1 MRVHRF
7 SFLALTLVA
16 ASALAQT
23 AAPQP
28 KSAASLATAKPEVV
42 GFSSERLQKLDK
54 AMQATIDNKTLAGA
68 VTVLA
73 RHGKIVDF
81 KTYGKQ
87 DIAAGTPMQKDSI
100 FRIFSMTKPTI
111 GVAMMMLYEEGKW
124 RPSDPLSKYIPELA
138 NLQVFAGTNADGTMI
153 LEKPKHAPTVGE
165 LMTHTAGFTYGLFGN
180 TPVDKMYT
188 KVNPLATNSLKEF
201 VDKLATI
208 PLLYQ
213 PGEGWVYSV
222 SVDVQ
227 GLLVE
232 RLSGKPL
239 PEFMQERV
247 FGPLGMTDT
256 GFAVPKDKLGRVA
269 TIYTSGAG
277 GIVPMPMDPNI
288 STVPGMASGGGGLYS
303 TAMDYLRFTQML
315 LNNGEL
321 NGVRLLAPSS
331 VQLMRTNHL
340 PEQVTNKGT
349 FGIGF
354 YKMQPGFGFGYDVA
368 VFEDPIKVGSTAG
381 QGSYLWDGVAGT
393 WFWIDPT
400 NDVVFI
406 GMIQRMM
413 IGGGVP
419 NLEDL
424 TRALVYQSLVEPK
437 K

>member
-1 MRVHRF
+1 MRSNRLFVF
-7 SFLALTLVA
+7 T
-16 ASALAQT
+16 T
-23 AAPQP
+23 AVLLSGIAIAERPP
-28 KSAASLATAKPEVV
+28 LPTAKPESM
-42 GFSSERLQKLDK
+42 GFSTQRLQRLEQGLDALVDTK
-54 AMQATIDNKTLAGA
+54 QVAGM
-68 VTVLA
+68 VTVIA
-73 RHGKIVDF
+73 RHGKIVHR
-81 KTYGKQ
+81 KAHGQQ
-87 DIAAGTPMQKDSI
+87 DMASGAPMQTDTI
-100 FRIFSMTKPTI
+100 VRLYSMTKPIT

-124 RPSDPLSKYIPELA
+124 RPSDPIAKFIPELA
-138 NLQVFAGTNADGTMI
+138 NVQVFAGTNADGSLI

-180 TPVDKMYT
+180 TPVDKIYT
-188 KVNPLATNSLKEF
+188 KVNPLAGASLKEF

-227 GLLVE
+227 GLLIE
-232 RLSGKPL
+232 RLSGKSL

-247 FGPLGMTDT
+247 FGPLGMKDT
-256 GFAVPKDKLGRVA
+256 GFSVPQDKLSRVA

-277 GIVPMPMDPNI
+277 GITPMPRDPEI
-288 STVPGMASGGGGLYS
+288 SKTPGMASGGGGLYS

-321 NGVRLLAPSS
+321 NGTRLLAPSS

-368 VFEDPIKVGSTAG
+368 VFEDPIKVGSTTG

-393 WFWIDPT
+393 WFWVDPT

-419 NLEDL
+419 NMEDL
-424 TRALVYQSLVEPK
+424 TRSLVYQALVEPK

>member
-1 MRVHRF
+1 
-7 SFLALTLVA
+7 
-16 ASALAQT
+16 
-23 AAPQP
+23 
-28 KSAASLATAKPEVV
+28 
-42 GFSSERLQKLDK
+42 
-54 AMQATIDNKTLAGA
+54 
-68 VTVLA
+68 
-73 RHGKIVDF
+73 
-81 KTYGKQ
+81 
-87 DIAAGTPMQKDSI
+87 
-100 FRIFSMTKPTI
+100 
-111 GVAMMMLYEEGKW
+111 
-124 RPSDPLSKYIPELA
+124 
-138 NLQVFAGTNADGTMI
+138 VFAGTNADGTMI

-201 VDKLATI
+201 IDKLATI

-232 RLSGKPL
+232 RMSGKPL

-269 TIYTSGAG
+269 TIYTTGAG
-277 GIVPMPMDPNI
+277 GIVPLPMDPNI
-288 STVPGMASGGGGLYS
+288 SVVPGMASGGGGLYS
-303 TAMDYLRFTQML
+303 TTMDYLRFTQML

-349 FGIGF
+349 FGIGI

-368 VFEDPIKVGSTAG
+368 VFEDPIKLGSTTG

-400 NDVVFI
+400 NDVIFI

-413 IGGGVP
+413 TGGGVP

-424 TRALVYQSLVEPK
+424 TRSLVYQSLIDPK

>member
-1 MRVHRF
+1 MRTDRRTQF
-7 SFLALTLVA
+7 AFLLLSICLVGGA
-16 ASALAQT
+16 AHAQVREI
-23 AAPQP
+23 AEV
-28 KSAASLATAKPEVV
+28 KPEMV
-42 GFSSERLQKLDK
+42 GFSSERLEKLDK
-54 AMQATIDNKTLAGA
+54 AMQATVDNKTLSGV

-73 RHGKIVDF
+73 RHGKIVQT
-81 KTYGKQ
+81 KVYGKQ
-87 DIAAGTPMQKDSI
+87 DIAAATPMQKDSI
-100 FRIFSMTKPTI
+100 FRIFSMTNPTI
-111 GVAMMMLYEEGKW
+111 GVAMMMLYEEAKW
-124 RPSDPLSKYIPELA
+124 RPSDPIAKFLPEFA
-138 NLQVFAGTNADGTMI
+138 NVQVFAGTNADGSMI

-180 TPVDKMYT
+180 SPVDKMYT
-188 KVNPLATNSLKEF
+188 KVNPLGAASLKEF
-201 VDKLATI
+201 AEKLATI

-222 SVDVQ
+222 SVDLQ
-227 GLLVE
+227 GLIVE
-232 RLSGKPL
+232 RISGKTL

-247 FGPLGMTDT
+247 FGPLDMKDT
-256 GFAVPKDKLGRVA
+256 GFSVAQGKLARVA
-269 TIYTSGAG
+269 TIYTTGQG
-277 GIVPMPMDPNI
+277 GIVPMPRDPAI
-288 STVPGMASGGGGLYS
+288 TQTPGMASGGGGLYS
-303 TAMDYLRFTQML
+303 TARDYLRFTQML

-321 NGVRLLAPSS
+321 HGVRLLAPSS

-340 PEQVTNKGT
+340 PEQVTAKGT

-381 QGSYLWDGVAGT
+381 QGSFLWDGVAGT
-393 WFWIDPT
+393 WFWVDPT
-400 NDVVFI
+400 NDVIFI

-424 TRALVYQSLVEPK
+424 SRSLVYQALIDPK